1 MFTSLIRF
9 SRIRKYMI
17 NVLWLWLEFTNAW
30 VHTIFIFFGLGYL
43 LWIVFLFPF
52 IFKQNSRCYFLFFP
66 LSSTLISRSITISLF
81 ILPLTGCLQVFAITN
96 NTLIYRVEQMLLL
109 DYWASL
115 GYLPKSGIAGSLG
128 QFTPNFLRYS
138 HSVFQSCCITLQTHQ
153 QEMSVSLT
161 PHTLQ

>member
-1 MFTSLIRF
+1 MIMTRIHQCMSTYHIHIFWPGLFTLDSVSI
-9 SRIRKYMI
+9 S
-17 NVLWLWLEFTNAW
+17 
-30 VHTIFIFFGLGYL
+30 VHFQAKFKM
-43 LWIVFLFPF
+43 LFP
-52 IFKQNSRCYFLFFP
+52 FFP